1 MKVKNSK
8 KEVKGIKKID
18 KSFNFN
24 PKKEDINHIK
34 ELLSEYDDNNIKNFK
49 KYINDTNFII
59 DNNKINNKD
68 SNKIINKLKEINE
81 KNNIIKKI
89 KSKMNKLPKNII
101 DDFNYLNITKM
112 KIKDAIIKYVQKKY
126 NEMSIFSID
135 IKYIL
140 DNKWD
145 VLTDTSV
152 KEEIKILLEKNY
164 KNMKNTKNMKNIKK
178 NIKYNKKLINNKN
191 KINIV
196 DSNENKL
203 NNLLKKN
210 KINDDDE
217 EYITKLFSEN
227 KKIMKEYFN
236 KFIKKIYLLKSKKN
250 IIKIDK
256 EICIYD
262 EFLKDKKI
270 KFKLNKGDY
279 EIFVNNYIKNISS
292 MIIIKIK
299 QKFNFKNI
307 KFSKTNKILE
317 IDDSQNIIINEIN
330 LELKGKQFF
339 GSYNIFIG
347 KIDKEIKIIVIP
359 LIDFL
364 NYNII

>member
-1 MKVKNSK
+1 M
-8 KEVKGIKKID
+8 
-18 KSFNFN
+18 
-24 PKKEDINHIK
+24 
-34 ELLSEYDDNNIKNFK
+34 
-49 KYINDTNFII
+49 
-59 DNNKINNKD
+59 
-68 SNKIINKLKEINE
+68 
-81 KNNIIKKI
+81 
-89 KSKMNKLPKNII
+89 
-101 DDFNYLNITKM
+101 
-112 KIKDAIIKYVQKKY
+112 
-126 NEMSIFSID
+126 
-135 IKYIL
+135 
-140 DNKWD
+140 
-145 VLTDTSV
+145 
-152 KEEIKILLEKNY
+152 
-164 KNMKNTKNMKNIKK
+164 KNMKNMKNMKKKKYKTLPDMYTNLHKLYIIELTNSGINILLDKLNNTNKSKIKLINKIRKYNKVFIGKDKKEDNFNIDNIKSNSILINTVKNKYILISFVYREYDIKEEILKFYSIIIGNEVPFCYGESKNNIYLFTIEPCIIDKKYFKNIKNIKNIYEYYTENKLKKYSKKLNFK

-217 EYITKLFSEN
+217 EYITKLFSKD
-227 KKIMKEYFN
+227 KKIMKQYLN
-236 KFIKKIYLLKSKKN
+236 KFIEKIYLLKSKKN

-279 EIFVNNYIKNISS
+279 DIFVNNYIKNISS